1 MTARRSGC
9 RSGGWEGFFVN
20 GADRWRGFNLK
31 LGVIS
36 PLFLQGQIG
45 QSGGNNLDST
55 RLDSARL
62 DSACELLCSAF
73 SDTRTKR
80 SGAWWPCF
88 MFASCE
94 QIDHFGGSFRGSQA
108 RANPVKD
115 IWATLEG
122 TIPRRLH
129 SVCLPRCTCHI
140 RLSLLEKL
148 LRRRVFEEAFIVC
161 LLESSEITQ
170 APTDGSL
177 FCFSLCFQGA
187 AQ

>member
-1 MTARRSGC
+1 MTVR

-31 LGVIS
+31 LGVIC

-62 DSACELLCSAF
+62 GLRVPGSVF
-73 SDTRTKR
+73 SDTWTKR
-80 SGAWWPCF
+80 SGAWWLCF

-122 TIPRRLH
+122 TISQRLH

-140 RLSLLEKL
+140 RLSRCWKNSSDGEFLKRLLL
-148 LRRRVFEEAFIVC
+148 FVC
-161 LLESSEITQ
+161 LKV
-170 APTDGSL
+170 PR
-177 FCFSLCFQGA
+177 
-187 AQ
+187 

>member
-1 MTARRSGC
+1 MTARQWGC
-9 RSGGWEGFFVN
+9 GSGGWEGFFVN
-20 GADRWRGFNLK
+20 GVDRWRGFNLK

-36 PLFLQGQIG
+36 PPFLQGQIG

-55 RLDSARL
+55 RLDSTRL
-62 DSACELLCSAF
+62 GLPVSGAVF
-73 SDTRTKR
+73 SDARTKP
-80 SGAWWPCF
+80 SGAWWLGF
-88 MFASCE
+88 MFAPCE

-122 TIPRRLH
+122 TISQRLH

-148 LRRRVFEEAFIVC
+148 LRLRVFEEAFILC
-161 LLESSEITQ
+161 LFESPVITQ
-170 APTDGSL
+170 AHTGGSC
-177 FCFSLCFQGA
+177 FCFSWVFFKV
-187 AQ
+187 